1 MLRKPKYSSQWDL
14 FGRAIAADRPALAG
28 LVFIALI
35 ILVSLTIPI
44 FSPYDPTAPV
54 DAPRLAPP
62 MTPGHPLGVDSHQRD
77 VLTRLLWGGRL
88 SLLSGVV
95 PTAAATLVSLALGS
109 AAAYF
114 GGLPETLILRGMDIL
129 FAFPSV
135 LLAIA
140 IAGALGPNERNQM
153 LAIAI
158 VLTPYITRVVHDSV
172 RGIKVMPY
180 IEATR
185 SLGAS
190 APAILGRHVW
200 PNALPPVIVYCTTL
214 IGMMMVL
221 SSGLSFLGLGVQP
234 PTPDWGAMVRDAK
247 DVLGVAPWLSIF
259 PGLMILLTALAF
271 NYLGDGFTDALD
283 PHKRGLK
290 ASLLRRSPGGP
301 DVADFEEVRAHS
313 A

>member
-1 MLRKPKYSSQWDL
+1 MQKRTKSQWS
-14 FGRAIAADRPALAG
+14 FFRRAIVADHSALVG
-28 LVFIALI
+28 LLFIAVI
-35 ILVSLTIPI
+35 VLVSLTIPF
-44 FSPYDPTAPV
+44 FSVYDPTAQV

-62 MTPGHPLGVDSHQRD
+62 LTPGHLLGVDGHQRD
-77 VLTRLLWGGRL
+77 ELTRLLWGGRI

-95 PTAAATLVSLALGS
+95 PTVAATLVSLVLGS
-109 AAAYF
+109 TAAYF
-114 GGLPETLILRGMDIL
+114 GGLPETIILRGMDIL

-153 LAIAI
+153 LAIGI
-158 VLTPYITRVVHDSV
+158 VLIPYITRVVHGSV
-172 RGIKVMPY
+172 RSVKVLPY
-180 IEATR
+180 IEASQ

-190 APAILGRHVW
+190 APAIISRHVL
-200 PNALPPVIVYCTTL
+200 PNALPPVIVYSTTL

-247 DVLGVAPWLSIF
+247 DFLGVAPWLSTF

-271 NYLGDGFTDALD
+271 NYFGDGLNDALD
-283 PHKRGLK
+283 PRRRRLRASSGKRF
-290 ASLLRRSPGGP
+290 AEMT
-301 DVADFEEVRAHS
+301 DVADLGDARVHS